1 MSKREK
7 IILII
12 MALTVVY
19 GFYALFLETSTS
31 PINISSSESKLDAF
45 NKFINNVAA
54 MTKDGLSDIDSY
66 IIEHIPAKWTKDP
79 LLKTKNEFKFDEAGR
94 VAEEASAQKLGIT
107 YSGFLQMDNKSLAII
122 NGMEYET
129 GERLRQSGYVV
140 GAIYPTRVII
150 LTRGGKQRISIQLR
164 DTQ

>member
-1 MSKREK
+1 
-7 IILII
+7 
-12 MALTVVY
+12 
-19 GFYALFLETSTS
+19 
-31 PINISSSESKLDAF
+31 
-45 NKFINNVAA
+45 